1 MEIAS
6 NKGVI
11 ADASTPAGRAGM
23 SESEWREAIKFDS
36 TDTGWVIMSIGMAI
50 GAGIVFLPVQVGL
63 MGLWVFLLSSVIGY
77 PAMYLFQRLFINTL
91 AESPECKDYP
101 SVISGYLGK
110 NWGILLGALYFV
122 MLVIWMFV
130 YSTAITNDSAS
141 YLHTFGVTEGLL
153 SDSPFY
159 GLVLICI
166 LVAISSRGEKLLFK
180 ISTGMVLFDRSGH
193 RTKFTNVGRML
204 LERGRVLLEA
214 ADKLTTD
221 AEALARGWETHLTIV
236 TEALVPTPAFFPLI
250 DKLAAKANTQL
261 AIITEVLAG
270 AWERLEQG
278 RADIVIA
285 PDMHFRSSSEI
296 NSRKL
301 YTLMNVYVAAPDHP
315 IHQEPEPLSEVTR
328 VKYRGI
334 AVADTARERPVLTVQ
349 LLDKQP
355 RLTVSTIED
364 KRQAL
369 LAGLGVATMPYP
381 MVEKDIAEGRLRVVS
396 PESTSEIDIIM
407 AWRRDSM
414 GEAKSWCL
422 REIPKLFS
430 GK

>member
-1 MEIAS
+1 MAKERALTLEALRVMDAIDRRGSFAAA
-6 NKGVI
+6 
-11 ADASTPAGRAGM
+11 ADELGRVPSA
-23 SESEWREAIKFDS
+23 
-36 TDTGWVIMSIGMAI
+36 
-50 GAGIVFLPVQVGL
+50 
-63 MGLWVFLLSSVIGY
+63 LSY
-77 PAMYLFQRLFINTL
+77 TMQ
-91 AESPECKDYP
+91 
-101 SVISGYLGK
+101 
-110 NWGILLGALYFV
+110 
-122 MLVIWMFV
+122 
-130 YSTAITNDSAS
+130 
-141 YLHTFGVTEGLL
+141 
-153 SDSPFY
+153 
-159 GLVLICI
+159 
-166 LVAISSRGEKLLFK
+166 KLEEELDV
-180 ISTGMVLFDRSGH
+180 VLFDRSGH

-221 AEALARGWETHLTIV
+221 AEALARGWETHLTLV
-236 TEALVPTPAFFPLI
+236 TEALVPTEALFPLVPTEALFPLV
-250 DKLAAKANTQL
+250 DRLAAKANTQL
-261 AIITEVLAG
+261 SIITEVLAG
-270 AWERLEQG
+270 AWERLETG

-301 YTLMNVYVAAPDHP
+301 YSVMNVYVAAPNHP

-328 VKYRGI
+328 VKYRGV

-355 RLTVSTIED
+355 RLTVTSLED

-381 MVEKDIAEGRLRVVS
+381 FVEKDIAEGRLRVVS
-396 PESTSEIDIIM
+396 PEYTSEVDIIM

-422 REIPKLFS
+422 REIPKLFAHHN
-430 GK
+430 K

>member
-1 MEIAS
+1 MGA
-6 NKGVI
+6 K
-11 ADASTPAGRAGM
+11 ADTH
-23 SESEWREAIKFDS
+23 
-36 TDTGWVIMSIGMAI
+36 MAI
-50 GAGIVFLPVQVGL
+50 
-63 MGLWVFLLSSVIGY
+63 S
-77 PAMYLFQRLFINTL
+77 
-91 AESPECKDYP
+91 
-101 SVISGYLGK
+101 
-110 NWGILLGALYFV
+110 
-122 MLVIWMFV
+122 
-130 YSTAITNDSAS
+130 
-141 YLHTFGVTEGLL
+141 
-153 SDSPFY
+153 
-159 GLVLICI
+159 
-166 LVAISSRGEKLLFK
+166 
-180 ISTGMVLFDRSGH
+180 
-193 RTKFTNVGRML
+193 
-204 LERGRVLLEA
+204 
-214 ADKLTTD
+214 
-221 AEALARGWETHLTIV
+221 
-236 TEALVPTPAFFPLI
+236 
-250 DKLAAKANTQL
+250 
-261 AIITEVLAG
+261 TEVLAG
-270 AWERLEQG
+270 AWDRLEQG

>member
-1 MEIAS
+1 MAKERALTLEALRVMDAIDRRGSFAAA
-6 NKGVI
+6 
-11 ADASTPAGRAGM
+11 ADELGRVPSA
-23 SESEWREAIKFDS
+23 
-36 TDTGWVIMSIGMAI
+36 
-50 GAGIVFLPVQVGL
+50 
-63 MGLWVFLLSSVIGY
+63 LSY
-77 PAMYLFQRLFINTL
+77 TMQ
-91 AESPECKDYP
+91 
-101 SVISGYLGK
+101 
-110 NWGILLGALYFV
+110 
-122 MLVIWMFV
+122 
-130 YSTAITNDSAS
+130 
-141 YLHTFGVTEGLL
+141 
-153 SDSPFY
+153 
-159 GLVLICI
+159 
-166 LVAISSRGEKLLFK
+166 KLEEELDV
-180 ISTGMVLFDRSGH
+180 VLFDRSGH

-221 AEALARGWETHLTIV
+221 AEALSRGWETHLTIV
-236 TEALVPTPAFFPLI
+236 TEALVPTPDLFPLI
-250 DKLAAKANTQL
+250 EKLATKSNTQL
-261 AIITEVLAG
+261 SIITEVLAG

-278 RADIVIA
+278 RADIVVA

-301 YTLMNVYVAAPDHP
+301 YSVLSVYVAAPDHP

-328 VKYRGI
+328 VKYRGV

-381 MVEKDIAEGRLRVVS
+381 LVEKDIAEGRLRVVS
-396 PESTSEIDIIM
+396 PEYTNEIDIIM

-422 REIPKLFS
+422 REIPGCLPADSDEDPPPAS
-430 GK
+430 GRSRKISRKRVSDRARSDYCLRCRAGS

>member
-1 MEIAS
+1 MAKERALTLEALRVMDAIDRRGSFAAA
-6 NKGVI
+6 
-11 ADASTPAGRAGM
+11 ADELGRVPSA
-23 SESEWREAIKFDS
+23 
-36 TDTGWVIMSIGMAI
+36 
-50 GAGIVFLPVQVGL
+50 
-63 MGLWVFLLSSVIGY
+63 LSY
-77 PAMYLFQRLFINTL
+77 TMQ
-91 AESPECKDYP
+91 
-101 SVISGYLGK
+101 
-110 NWGILLGALYFV
+110 
-122 MLVIWMFV
+122 
-130 YSTAITNDSAS
+130 
-141 YLHTFGVTEGLL
+141 
-153 SDSPFY
+153 
-159 GLVLICI
+159 
-166 LVAISSRGEKLLFK
+166 KLEEELDV
-180 ISTGMVLFDRSGH
+180 VLFDRSGH

-261 AIITEVLAG
+261 AIITEVL
-270 AWERLEQG
+270 
-278 RADIVIA
+278 ADIVIA

>member
-1 MEIAS
+1 MS
-6 NKGVI
+6 W
-11 ADASTPAGRAGM
+11 DACLPHLATP
-23 SESEWREAIKFDS
+23 
-36 TDTGWVIMSIGMAI
+36 
-50 GAGIVFLPVQVGL
+50 
-63 MGLWVFLLSSVIGY
+63 
-77 PAMYLFQRLFINTL
+77 
-91 AESPECKDYP
+91 CK
-101 SVISGYLGK
+101 
-110 NWGILLGALYFV
+110 
-122 MLVIWMFV
+122 
-130 YSTAITNDSAS
+130 
-141 YLHTFGVTEGLL
+141 
-153 SDSPFY
+153 
-159 GLVLICI
+159 
-166 LVAISSRGEKLLFK
+166 KLEEELDV
-180 ISTGMVLFDRSGH
+180 VLFDRSGH

-236 TEALVPTPAFFPLI
+236 TEALVPTPAFFPVNRQTGGKKPI
-250 DKLAAKANTQL
+250 PNWQSSQKCWR
-261 AIITEVLAG
+261 G

-422 REIPKLFS
+422 REIPKLF
-430 GK
+430 